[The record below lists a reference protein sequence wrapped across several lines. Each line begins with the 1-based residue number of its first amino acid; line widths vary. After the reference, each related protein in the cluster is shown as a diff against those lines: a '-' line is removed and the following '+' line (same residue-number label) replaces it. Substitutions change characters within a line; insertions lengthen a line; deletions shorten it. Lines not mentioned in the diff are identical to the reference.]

1 MPFGHRPGTV
11 VGHARALDVC
21 PYRLRGCVS
30 RAVSC
35 SFPVRVDL
43 EPTGR
48 IGVAV
53 TLDLRLIVYAV
64 GVQVRGLVRNVMSPS
79 RALPMLG
86 TDRDNGTVS
95 F

>member
-1 MPFGHRPGTV
+1 MHHASMRYVRRPGTV

-35 SFPVRVDL
+35 SFPVRLHL

-53 TLDLRLIVYAV
+53 TLELGFLVYTALV
-64 GVQVRGLVRNVMSPS
+64 VQVRGL
-79 RALPMLG
+79 
-86 TDRDNGTVS
+86 
-95 F
+95 